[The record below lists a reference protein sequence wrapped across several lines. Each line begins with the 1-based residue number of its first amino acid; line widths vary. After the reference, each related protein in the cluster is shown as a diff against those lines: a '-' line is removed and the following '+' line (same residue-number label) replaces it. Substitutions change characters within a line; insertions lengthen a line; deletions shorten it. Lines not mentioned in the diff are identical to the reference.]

1 MRVLVAGR
9 NAKVL
14 AKAAGTFAN
23 DLEIHTAATK
33 AACLALLG
41 RIEFDLIVA
50 CETLADGS
58 GLEVLS
64 HVAVNTP
71 NTLRIFAA
79 RPATLIL
86 LKSELGL
93 FGLFR
98 TLPYPINFRKLWA
111 AISLA
116 REACAEEVVAAP
128 GPPVRHVVL
137 EETWSAADLGAVT
150 AAKLPRPPVAESRA
164 AKSRATTAAP
174 RAQAPSGQR
183 PPQRQTV
190 AVPATARPAQR
201 NAATTTRTQR
211 LQQRAAAPAD
221 VPPLHQDVT
230 TPARGRPSPPATRA
244 SPLPPAVR
252 PQAPVRSNVQP
263 DKQGAAMPPPARQQV
278 QHRAA
283 TRATPARGKAQGGGQ
298 PTPEPTRVI
307 AAAPRRQPQAARRQ
321 EITSGMR
328 AAARYAAAHSG
339 RGPGGAEPARIP
351 ESDAFKR
358 ARARREA
365 GRLEPI
371 VSNESLTQLAKLAL
385 TSRPPPVFRGAPA
398 AKKRAAFFVGSGVFA
413 ATTAAVLTFF
423 MVSANN
429 SVKHPKLPVIAS
441 ITQPVPTKVFPWQP
455 ETQQPPS
462 QAAFM
467 RSEAPASAVA
477 DLEAEAEAASES
489 PDGDPDHPGPP
500 PPNAPPPPSEP
511 PSLESPAQWVDE

>member
-33 AACLALLG
+33 AACFALLG
-41 RIEFDLIVA
+41 RIVFDLVVA
-50 CETLADGS
+50 CEMLADGS

-86 LKSELGL
+86 LEGELGL

-98 TLPYPINFRKLWA
+98 TLPYPIDFRKLWA

-116 REACAEEVVAAP
+116 REACAEELAAAA
-128 GPPVRHVVL
+128 GPPRRHVVV
-137 EETWSAADLGAVT
+137 EETWSGADLGAVT
-150 AAKLPRPPVAESRA
+150 ATKPTRPQPPQTAAAKPTHARAVQHGATATGTARRLPQNPAASANAPPV
-164 AKSRATTAAP
+164 K
-174 RAQAPSGQR
+174 Q
-183 PPQRQTV
+183 
-190 AVPATARPAQR
+190 
-201 NAATTTRTQR
+201 N
-211 LQQRAAAPAD
+211 AAAPASM
-221 VPPLHQDVT
+221 
-230 TPARGRPSPPATRA
+230 PSP
-244 SPLPPAVR
+244 VK
-252 PQAPVRSNVQP
+252 N
-263 DKQGAAMPPPARQQV
+263 GAAMPANARQVQQGTPPRAAPARD
-278 QHRAA
+278 RAHQA
-283 TRATPARGKAQGGGQ
+283 
-298 PTPEPTRVI
+298 PEPTRVI
-307 AAAPRRQPQAARRQ
+307 AVAPRRQPQAAGRQ
-321 EITSGMR
+321 EVTSGMR
-328 AAARYAAAHSG
+328 AAARYAAAHSDP
-339 RGPGGAEPARIP
+339 RAAAPMRIP

-358 ARARREA
+358 ARARRDG

-371 VSNESLTQLAKLAL
+371 VSNESLSQLAKLAA
-385 TSRPPPVFRGAPA
+385 TSRPPPAFRAAPS
-398 AKKRAAFFVGSGVFA
+398 AKNRAAFFVGSGVFA

-423 MVSANN
+423 MISANN

-441 ITQPVPTKVFPWQP
+441 ITQPVSNKVFPWQP
-455 ETQQPPS
+455 ETQQPAP
-462 QAAFM
+462 QGAFM

-489 PDGDPDHPGPP
+489 ADGDPDHPGPP

-511 PSLESPAQWVDE
+511 PSLEAPAQWVDE

>member
-41 RIEFDLIVA
+41 RVEFDLIVA
-50 CETLADGS
+50 CETLTDGS

-79 RPATLIL
+79 RPATLTL
-86 LKSELGL
+86 LRGELGL

-116 REACAEEVVAAP
+116 REACVEERVVVA

-137 EETWSAADLGAVT
+137 EETWGGADLGAVT
-150 AAKLPRPPVAESRA
+150 AAKPPRPQAAASRA
-164 AKSRATTAAP
+164 VTAAAP
-174 RAQAPSGQR
+174 RPQQRQTSPAIANSPPKQTGSAKTRAAMAAPIPQSPSGQR
-183 PPQRQTV
+183 PPTRRTT
-190 AVPATARPAQR
+190 AVPATV
-201 NAATTTRTQR
+201 AATPVKR
-211 LQQRAAAPAD
+211 
-221 VPPLHQDVT
+221 V
-230 TPARGRPSPPATRA
+230 AR
-244 SPLPPAVR
+244 
-252 PQAPVRSNVQP
+252 APVRGNAP
-263 DKQGAAMPPPARQQV
+263 QQ
-278 QHRAA
+278 
-283 TRATPARGKAQGGGQ
+283 TPA
-298 PTPEPTRVI
+298 PTRVV
-307 AAAPRRQPQAARRQ
+307 AAAARRQPQATGRQ
-321 EITSGMR
+321 EVTSGMR

-339 RGPGGAEPARIP
+339 KALAATPPARIP

-358 ARARREA
+358 ARALRDA
-365 GRLEPI
+365 GRLEPT
-371 VSNESLTQLAKLAL
+371 VSNESLAQLAKLAA
-385 TSRPPPVFRGAPA
+385 TSRPNPAFRGGAPA
-398 AKKRAAFFVGSGVFA
+398 TKNRAVFFVGSGVFA

-429 SVKHPKLPVIAS
+429 SVKHPKIPVIAS
-441 ITQPVPTKVFPWQP
+441 INQPLPNKAFPWQP
-455 ETQQPPS
+455 ETQQPS
-462 QAAFM
+462 RQAAFM

-489 PDGDPDHPGPP
+489 SDGDPDHPGPP

-511 PSLESPAQWVDE
+511 PSEESPAQWVDE